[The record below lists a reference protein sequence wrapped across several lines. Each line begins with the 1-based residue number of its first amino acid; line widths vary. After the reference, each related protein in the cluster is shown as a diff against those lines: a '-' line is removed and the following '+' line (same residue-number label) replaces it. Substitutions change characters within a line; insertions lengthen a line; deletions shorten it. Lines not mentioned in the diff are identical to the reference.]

1 MKRHATDSVS
11 LFFGLA
17 FLGIAVAFLFY
28 QVTGAQVPDVRWFLA
43 GGLILL
49 GLMGI
54 FGAVRPRHGSVPA
67 DAGEPAPDET
77 GSSIDGD
84 GADTAGIPAVDD
96 TGR

>member
-1 MKRHATDSVS
+1 MKRHATDAVS

-28 QVTGAQVPDVRWFLA
+28 KLTDAQVPDVRWFLA

-54 FGAVRPRHGSVPA
+54 FGAVRPRRTDTPA
-67 DAGEPAPDET
+67 VEDEPVEAEV
-77 GSSIDGD
+77 D
-84 GADTAGIPAVDD
+84 GADTDAAVGAD
-96 TGR
+96 TGK